1 MPELDFDIVI
11 PTVGRPS
18 LHRLIDALGTGV
30 GPMPRSVIV
39 ADDRTDRR
47 RPLGIRS
54 PPSFG
59 DLVRIVPV
67 GGRGP
72 AAARN
77 VGIAVAQARWT
88 CFLDD
93 DVVPSRDWRER
104 LAEDVRTLPAGVA
117 GSQGRVRVP
126 LPDDRRATDWERNV
140 RGLEGARW
148 ATADM
153 AYRRDV
159 LLEIGGFDERFPRA
173 YREDADLALRVLAA
187 GHLLARGR
195 RGVLHPVRPAGRWV
209 SLRMQAG
216 NADDALMRARHGP
229 AWRRRA
235 GAPRGRFVAHL
246 LVTASAAASVVAAV
260 RGRPRAA
267 TAASLAWIG
276 GTLELAW
283 ARIAPG
289 PCDRREVARMI
300 ATSVLL
306 PPVAVAHRAA
316 GWVRVVASAWGSNRA
331 RRDTT
336 AVLFDRDGTL
346 VIDVPYNGD
355 AGRVRLVPG
364 AREALHRLRRA
375 GVPVAVITNQSGVGR
390 GLIGPDDVEA
400 VNRRIEDL
408 AGPIGPWLMCFHAPE
423 ADCSCRKPRAGL
435 VLAAADRLG
444 VEASRCIVVGD
455 TEADV
460 LAASAAGARA
470 ILIPN
475 AATRAEEIARS
486 HPVASG
492 LQHAVDLVLG
502 ERASTPIGRRRERP
516 PTCAE

>member
-1 MPELDFDIVI
+1 MRELDYDVVI
-11 PTVGRPS
+11 PTIGRPS
-18 LHRLIDALGTGV
+18 LHRLLDALGSGD
-30 GPMPRSVIV
+30 GPRPRCVIV
-39 ADDRTDRR
+39 ADDRADPR
-47 RPLGIRS
+47 RPLQLRP
-54 PPSFG
+54 PPSLG
-59 DLVRIVPV
+59 DLIRVVPV

-77 VGIAVAQARWT
+77 VGIAVAEAPWT

-93 DVVPSRDWRER
+93 DVIPSRDWGAR
-104 LAEDVRTLPAGVA
+104 LADDVGSLPAAVG

-126 LPDDRRATDWERNV
+126 LPGDRRPTDWERNV
-140 RGLEGARW
+140 RGLEQARW

-153 AYRRDV
+153 AYRRDL
-159 LLEIGGFDERFPRA
+159 LLEVGGFDERFPRA

-187 GHLLARGR
+187 GHELVRGR
-195 RGVLHPVRPAGRWV
+195 RAVIHPVRPADRWV

-216 NADDALMRARHGP
+216 NADDALMRVRHGP

-235 GAPRGRFVAHL
+235 GVPPGRFVAHL

-260 RGRPRAA
+260 GGRRCAA
-267 TAASLAWIG
+267 TVASLAWVG

-289 PCDRREVARMI
+289 PRDRREVAAMI
-300 ATSVLL
+300 VTSVLL

-316 GWVRVVASAWGSNRA
+316 GWIRVAGRAWGSIRG
-331 RRDTT
+331 RHETT

-346 VIDVPYNGD
+346 IVDVPYNGD
-355 AGRVRLVPG
+355 AERVRLVPG
-364 AREALHRLRRA
+364 AREALSRLRRA

-390 GLIGPDDVEA
+390 GLIGPDDVAA

-408 AGPIGPWLMCFHAPE
+408 AGPIGPWLMCVHAPE
-423 ADCSCRKPRAGL
+423 ANCSCRKPRAGL
-435 VLAAADRLG
+435 VLAAAERLG
-444 VEASRCIVVGD
+444 VEASGCIVVGD

-470 ILIPN
+470 ILVPN

-486 HPVASG
+486 HRVASS
-492 LQHAVDLVLG
+492 LLHAVDLVLG
-502 ERASTPIGRRRERP
+502 ERA
-516 PTCAE
+516 

>member
-1 MPELDFDIVI
+1 MRELDFDIVI

-18 LHRLIDALGTGV
+18 LHRLIDALGTGI
-30 GPMPRSVIV
+30 GPRPRSVIV
-39 ADDRTDRR
+39 ADDRADRR
-47 RPLGIRS
+47 RPLAIR
-54 PPSFG
+54 PPTSIG
-59 DLVRIVPV
+59 DLIRVVPV
-67 GGRGP
+67 AGRGP

-93 DVVPSRDWRER
+93 DVVPSRDWRAR
-104 LAEDVRTLPAGVA
+104 LAEDVRSLPASVA
-117 GSQGRVRVP
+117 GSQGRIRVP
-126 LPDDRRATDWERNV
+126 LPDDRRPTDWERNV
-140 RGLEGARW
+140 RGLEDASW

-159 LLEIGGFDERFPRA
+159 LLEVGGFDERFARA

-187 GHLLARGR
+187 GHELARGR
-195 RGVLHPVRPAGRWV
+195 RSVMHPVRPAGRWV

-216 NADDALMRARHGP
+216 NADDALMRVRHGP

-235 GAPRGRFVAHL
+235 GVPRGRFVAHL
-246 LVTASAAASVVAAV
+246 LITASGAASVVAAV

-267 TAASLAWIG
+267 TAASLAWIA
-276 GTLELAW
+276 GTTELAW

-289 PCDRREVARMI
+289 PRDLREAASMI
-300 ATSVLL
+300 ATSTLL
-306 PPVAVAHRAA
+306 PPIAVAHRAA
-316 GWVRVVASAWGSNRA
+316 GWMRVVARAWGADRA
-331 RRDTT
+331 RRDTS

-390 GLIGPDDVEA
+390 GLIDPDDVEA
-400 VNRRIEDL
+400 VNRRIEEL
-408 AGPIGPWLMCFHAPE
+408 AGPIGPWLMCFHTPE
-423 ADCSCRKPRAGL
+423 AHCPCRKPRAGL
-435 VLAAADRLG
+435 VLAAAERLG
-444 VEASRCIVVGD
+444 VEASRCVVVGD

-460 LAASAAGARA
+460 IAASAAGARA
-470 ILIPN
+470 ILVPN

-486 HPVASG
+486 HSVASG

-502 ERASTPIGRRRERP
+502 ERA
-516 PTCAE
+516 

>member
-1 MPELDFDIVI
+1 M
-11 PTVGRPS
+11 S
-18 LHRLIDALGTGV
+18 
-30 GPMPRSVIV
+30 
-39 ADDRTDRR
+39 
-47 RPLGIRS
+47 
-54 PPSFG
+54 
-59 DLVRIVPV
+59 V

-77 VGIAVAQARWT
+77 VGIAVAEAPWT

-93 DVVPSRDWRER
+93 DAVPSRNWRAR
-104 LAEDVRTLPAGVA
+104 LADDVGSLPTAVG

-126 LPDDRRATDWERNV
+126 LPGDRSPTDWERNV
-140 RGLEGARW
+140 RGLEDARW

-159 LLEIGGFDERFPRA
+159 LLEVGGFDERFPRA

-187 GHLLARGR
+187 GHELVRGR
-195 RGVLHPVRPAGRWV
+195 RIVIHPVRPADPWV

-216 NADDALMRARHGP
+216 NADDALMRVRHGP

-235 GAPRGRFVAHL
+235 GVPRGRFVAHL
-246 LVTASAAASVVAAV
+246 LVTASAAASLVAAV
-260 RGRPRAA
+260 AGRRRAA
-267 TAASLAWIG
+267 TVASLAWVG
-276 GTLELAW
+276 GTLELAR

-289 PCDRREVARMI
+289 PRDGREVAAMI
-300 ATSVLL
+300 ATSALL

-316 GWVRVVASAWGSNRA
+316 GWIRVAGRAWGSVRV
-331 RRDTT
+331 RHETS

-346 VIDVPYNGD
+346 VVDVPYNGD
-355 AGRVRLVPG
+355 AERVRLVPG
-364 AREALHRLRRA
+364 AREALRRLRRA

-390 GLIGPDDVEA
+390 GLIGPDDVA
-400 VNRRIEDL
+400 SVNRRIEDL

-423 ADCSCRKPRAGL
+423 ANCSCRKPRAGL
-435 VLAAADRLG
+435 VLAAAERLG
-444 VEASRCIVVGD
+444 VEASGCVVVGD

-470 ILIPN
+470 ILVPN

-492 LQHAVDLVLG
+492 LLHAVDLALSG
-502 ERASTPIGRRRERP
+502 MNRGRLRERP
-516 PTCAE
+516 RA